1 MGQKHYF
8 SPELF
13 KFLRELRKNNNRDW
27 FLANK
32 MRYESEVRDP
42 FLLLIA
48 DLAPLL
54 LSISPHLV
62 ADPRPSGGSLFRIY
76 RDIRFSKDKSP
87 YKTVTAA
94 HFPHRAG
101 AKKDVNA
108 PGFYLHLEPGQ
119 CFAGAGLWHP
129 DSATLTK
136 VHTAIV
142 ERPQAWEAVRRRRIE
157 IEGAALMRP
166 PKGYDPKH
174 RFIEDLKRKDF
185 VSSVPLSDR
194 QVCSSSFLSDFVA
207 ACRRMSPLVEFLSRA
222 VGLPW

>member
-1 MGQKHYF
+1 MGQRYF

-32 MRYESEVRDP
+32 GSYESVVRDP
-42 FLLLIA
+42 FLSFIA
-48 DLAPLL
+48 DLAPRL
-54 LSISPHLV
+54 LSVSPYLV

-87 YKTVTAA
+87 YKTVAAA
-94 HFPHRAG
+94 HFSHRSG

-108 PGFYLHLEPGQ
+108 PGFYLHLEPGG
-119 CFAGAGLWHP
+119 CFAAAGLWHP

-136 VHTAIV
+136 VRTAIV
-142 ERPQAWEAVRRRRIE
+142 ERPKAWEAVRRRRFE
-157 IEGAALMRP
+157 IEGAALTRP
-166 PKGYDPKH
+166 PKGYDPTH

-185 VSSVPLSDR
+185 VSSVPLSER

-207 ACRRMSPLVEFLSRA
+207 SCRRMSPLVEFLTSA